1 MALEGSLKEFGLAD
15 ILQLLYYQRKTGV
28 LNLEGRL
35 DKVRLLFHEGK
46 IVLAESKR
54 RADEQRLGKI
64 LIKKGVLKEQDFIDA
79 MKEQK
84 TAGGKLGH
92 SLIKKGLVTKE
103 QIQEILSAQITE
115 TVTHL
120 LTWKEGR
127 YEFKPQ
133 GVPLD
138 REIPLSLDTQHLLME
153 GLRIVDEWSVI
164 EGRISLD
171 SVFVKTGA
179 TTGGLSRE
187 EEEVLDSVDGQND
200 VSAIAD
206 LTGIDNIHVS
216 KTLLGL
222 LDRGLVAPKTEEV
235 PAPEA
240 VAKAPALPV
249 RKKVSIVFIAIPI
262 LVALVFSVLTVP
274 MLQVDFRWYNA
285 SKKIDDLSRRIDVYR
300 YEKGVYPPA
309 LGDITREMDPWGAPY
324 VYTALENGFTLFSAG
339 PDRAPGTKD
348 DIR

>member
-28 LNLEGRL
+28 LNIEGRL

-64 LIKKGVLKEQDFIDA
+64 LIKKGILKEQDFIDA

-84 TAGGKLGH
+84 TTGGRLGH

-103 QIQEILSAQITE
+103 QIQEILTAQITE
-115 TVTHL
+115 AVTHL

-164 EGRISLD
+164 EGRIGLD

-179 TTGGLSRE
+179 TAAGVSRE
-187 EEEVLDSVDGQND
+187 EEEILNFVDGEND

-206 LTGIDNIHVS
+206 FTGLDNIQVS

-222 LDRGLVAPKTEEV
+222 LDRGLVAPKAEV

-240 VAKAPALPV
+240 VAKALAPPV
-249 RKKVSIVFIAIPI
+249 RKKISIV
-262 LVALVFSVLTVP
+262 LVATPIVLALLLSILTVP
-274 MLQVDFRWYNA
+274 MLRTDFPA
-285 SKKIDDLSRRIDVYR
+285 LGAPGKIAGLRLRIEAYK
-300 YEKGVYPPA
+300 YEKGVYPAA
-309 LGDITREMDPWGAPY
+309 LGDITRERDPWGAPY
-324 VYTALENGFTLFSAG
+324 VYTAFENGFTLSSAG
-339 PDRAPGTKD
+339 PDKTPGTKD